1 MVVSMRVSRVSWL
14 ASLAWVVLLG
24 TARLESGLDTRSSI
38 STSVWGLGAD
48 YDPPTIATGR
58 VGFDEARRRT
68 QPHRSGDREQIGM
81 PALPRKCSQS
91 CKSCQEVP
99 RYPANEVRG

>member
-14 ASLAWVVLLG
+14 ASLAWVVLLS

-48 YDPPTIATGR
+48 YDPPAPLQQAVWVLMKRDAERSRIVQAIANR
-58 VGFDEARRRT
+58 
-68 QPHRSGDREQIGM
+68 
-81 PALPRKCSQS
+81 
-91 CKSCQEVP
+91 
-99 RYPANEVRG
+99 